1 MTISV
6 NGETDRHRQSV
17 MEVMP
22 QCLDILTIK
31 TVAAFRN
38 VGDTV
43 YAMSHAA
50 AEACDWLQ
58 SVALTGAM

>member
-1 MTISV
+1 
-6 NGETDRHRQSV
+6 